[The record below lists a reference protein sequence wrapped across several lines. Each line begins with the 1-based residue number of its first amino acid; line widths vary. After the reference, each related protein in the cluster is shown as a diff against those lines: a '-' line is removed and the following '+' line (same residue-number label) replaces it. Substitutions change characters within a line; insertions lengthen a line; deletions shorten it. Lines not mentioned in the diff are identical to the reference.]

1 LVSIADGE
9 IKARR
14 LSRSGA
20 SDLVRARARARAR
33 KIIHNHRQEQTL
45 NYIKTR
51 KDLSFG
57 LAPLLIFIGIFIFC
71 QFSNLIH
78 YYFDGLWIATGC
90 AFLLVIT
97 PLGNRRLAHNTS
109 DITTRLPIPQW
120 LFCIVLFEL
129 SLFGVFWGICYVAGI
144 AFPINTTSHPYLFS
158 QSLQTELLQYG
169 LFPWSQ
175 YAVITVGMGIL
186 AYRQQH
192 NAYFSNLFRPLIKTN
207 IQSTLSL
214 ITNVGAR
221 RATMFGIGLTLL
233 FLPILMVSLLLP
245 PEKHI
250 AHGFQIVALFV
261 TLLLFF
267 STFSDTV
274 KAYLMRLFSRHIPT
288 FLSLPVF
295 CLILALILVV
305 SSAMI
310 AGITPKSDQST
321 PLFIQNWIDYH
332 WQTAWMIFSIT
343 WWITLTPTI
352 CAYLVRISRGYRIRD
367 VILVMMILP
376 ITSAVFLLYPHN
388 LSLPVPETTIKILA
402 LLSFLIALPLL
413 INYRNLPCLISAY
426 FPKNGEIKTRD
437 HYSFFQKTIQL
448 CIIGFYFYL
457 VIGIN
462 GISILIFAANYFWLV
477 SVLAACIAVVKNS
490 YSK

>member
-1 LVSIADGE
+1 M
-9 IKARR
+9 
-14 LSRSGA
+14 
-20 SDLVRARARARAR
+20 
-33 KIIHNHRQEQTL
+33 
-45 NYIKTR
+45 NYIKIR

-71 QFSNLIH
+71 QLSNLIH
-78 YYFDGLWIATGC
+78 FYFDGLWIATLC

-109 DITTRLPIPQW
+109 DVTTRLPIPQW
-120 LFCIVLFEL
+120 LFCIALFEL

-144 AFPINTTSHPYLFS
+144 AFPINTTPHPYLFS
-158 QSLQTELLQYG
+158 QSLQTELFQYG
-169 LFPWSQ
+169 LFPWSL

-192 NAYFSNLFRPLIKTN
+192 NAYFSNLFRPLIKTDL
-207 IQSTLSL
+207 QSALSL
-214 ITNVGAR
+214 VTNVGAR
-221 RATMFGIGLTLL
+221 RATLFGIGFTLM
-233 FLPILMVSLLLP
+233 FLPILMASLLLS

-250 AHGFQIVALFV
+250 AHGFQIVALLL

-274 KAYLMRLFSRHIPT
+274 KEYVMRLFSRHIPT

-295 CLILALILVV
+295 CMILALILVV
-305 SSAMI
+305 LSAMI
-310 AGITPKSDQST
+310 AGITPKNDQPT

-332 WQTAWMIFSIT
+332 WQTAWMILSIT
-343 WWITLTPTI
+343 WWITLTPAI

-367 VILVMMILP
+367 VILAIMLLP
-376 ITSAVFLLYPHN
+376 SITAFLFYSPG
-388 LSLPVPETTIKILA
+388 LSISINETAIKIAA

-413 INYRNLPCLISAY
+413 VNYRHLPCLIFSY
-426 FPKNGEIKTRD
+426 FPKNGEFKMRD
-437 HYSFFQKTIQL
+437 HHAFFQKVIQI
-448 CIIGFYFYL
+448 CMIGFYFYL

-462 GISILIFAANYFWLV
+462 GISIFIFATNYFLLI
-477 SVLAACIAVVKNS
+477 SVLFSCIAIVRNS
-490 YSK
+490 CAK

>member
-1 LVSIADGE
+1 M
-9 IKARR
+9 
-14 LSRSGA
+14 
-20 SDLVRARARARAR
+20 
-33 KIIHNHRQEQTL
+33 Q
-45 NYIKTR
+45 YIKTR

-57 LAPLLIFIGIFIFC
+57 LAPLLIFIGIIIFC

-78 YYFDGLWIATGC
+78 FYFDGLWIATGC

-97 PLGNRRLAHNTS
+97 PLGNRRLAHNAN
-109 DITTRLPIPQW
+109 DVATRLPIPQW
-120 LFCIVLFEL
+120 LFCIILFEL
-129 SLFGVFWGICYVAGI
+129 ALLGVFWGISYVAGS
-144 AFPINTTSHPYLFS
+144 AFPINTTTHPYLFS

-169 LFPWSQ
+169 LFPWGL
-175 YAVITVGMGIL
+175 YAVITVGMGTL

-192 NAYFSNLFRPLIKTN
+192 NAYFSNLFHPLIKTHL
-207 IQSTLSL
+207 QSTLGL

-221 RATMFGIGLTLL
+221 RATLFGIGLTLL
-233 FLPILMVSLLLP
+233 FLPILITSLFLS

-267 STFSDTV
+267 STFSNTV
-274 KAYLMRLFSRHIPT
+274 KTYLMRLFSRHIPT
-288 FLSLPVF
+288 FLSLPIF

-310 AGITPKSDQST
+310 AGITPKSDQPT

-343 WWITLTPTI
+343 WWITLTPAV
-352 CAYLVRISRGYRIRD
+352 CAYIVRISRGYRIRD

-376 ITSAVFLLYPHN
+376 IAIAAFLFCPQGISF
-388 LSLPVPETTIKILA
+388 SLPETALTVLS

-413 INYRNLPCLISAY
+413 INYRNLPCVISAY

-437 HYSFFQKTIQL
+437 HHSFFQKVIQI
-448 CIIGFYFYL
+448 CMIGFYFYL

-462 GISILIFAANYFWLV
+462 GISIFIFAANYFWLMT
-477 SVLAACIAVVKNS
+477 VLFSCVAIVRNS
-490 YSK
+490 HTS